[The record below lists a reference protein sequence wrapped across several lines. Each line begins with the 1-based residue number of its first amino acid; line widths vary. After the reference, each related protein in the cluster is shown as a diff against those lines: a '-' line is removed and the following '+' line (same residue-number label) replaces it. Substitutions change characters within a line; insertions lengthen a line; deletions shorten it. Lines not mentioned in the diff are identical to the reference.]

1 MDDEDFPVGRIT
13 GCLSN
18 MVRRLINKT
27 FADYPYSGAENGCI
41 SFIVGFTEHNPDKVL
56 LQKDLEKEFNFRPS
70 TASEMIKKLEYKGLL
85 IRKNV
90 DGDGRK
96 KMLIPTSKAFEL
108 NKNIEKKLS
117 DMEQIIIKDISP
129 AELIKFKKVSRK
141 MIDNLRNAVE
151 R

>member
-56 LQKDLEKEFNFRPS
+56 LQKDLEKEFNFRPP

-96 KMLIPTSKAFEL
+96 KRLIPTSKAFEL

-117 DMEQIIIKDISP
+117 DMEQIIIKDIGP
-129 AELIKFKKVSRK
+129 AELIKFKKVSKK

>member
-13 GCLSN
+13 SCLSN

-56 LQKDLEKEFNFRPS
+56 LQKDLEKEFNFRPP

-96 KMLIPTSKAFEL
+96 KRLIPTSKAFEL

-129 AELIKFKKVSRK
+129 AELIKFKKVSKK